1 MALPAARTQVRGFR
15 RLMRRQARLPV
26 RLNLRTSVCFQRL
39 ARSTDFPF
47 TSDVAAVFRSD
58 TDRPGK
64 QAPTARQTAV
74 QLAQLELLSGNLPG
88 IIGGTLLTCLIMTV
102 AMYEVLSI
110 GVLLLWVAAIVALS
124 VVRTWHLVRLR
135 RNPPTAANA
144 DRCQAQLTGL
154 SVANAAVWGVFG
166 YLAITPE
173 HPTQTLAVVM
183 VLSGLVASAT
193 GFISH
198 LRTMYIS
205 YIFAMMGPAA
215 IRCLSFGDQGFT
227 IIAVLIVL
235 YLVVSL
241 SASRATARTVLTSIN
256 TRFDNLDQYAELLEE
271 KALADEAKL
280 SAELANAAKSQF
292 LSSASHDLRQ
302 PLHSLRLFSATLL
315 SRMSSRQDVADDKYI
330 AEDQRLVRRM
340 DESVTALEGL
350 FEGIL
355 DLSRLDAGT
364 YEEQIEHSHLQ
375 PIFDQIE
382 LAFEPGAK
390 VKNLVF
396 KQDANELVVKTD
408 PQMLGR
414 MLSNLVANAIR
425 YTDEGS
431 VELSAQLND
440 ELVVIKVND
449 TGIGI
454 PAEEHA
460 RVFEEFV
467 QLDNPERDRHQGV
480 GLGLSIVKRLA
491 DILDIEIAIETGQD
505 FTGTSFVLF
514 VPVGES
520 TEVTVRTAKQLLP
533 AKNISGLFI
542 LIIDDEQSARDALEG
557 LVQGWGA
564 TAMLASSRT
573 EALEALAEIDEVP
586 DIVISDYRLRDSET
600 GTGAIK
606 AVREQVGRDIAALL
620 ITGDIEAHRLQDIN
634 LSGLP
639 VLHKPCNPEK
649 LKESIIE
656 LTR

>member
-1 MALPAARTQVRGFR
+1 
-15 RLMRRQARLPV
+15 MRRQARLSF

-102 AMYEVLSI
+102 AVYEVLSI
-110 GVLLLWVAAIVALS
+110 EVLLLWVAAIVALS

-166 YLAITPE
+166 FLAITPE

-292 LSSASHDLRQ
+292 LSAASHDLRQ

-431 VELSAQLND
+431 VELSAQRND

-454 PAEEHA
+454 PAEEQA

>member
-1 MALPAARTQVRGFR
+1 
-15 RLMRRQARLPV
+15 MRRQARLPV

>member
-1 MALPAARTQVRGFR
+1 
-15 RLMRRQARLPV
+15 MRRQARLSF

-39 ARSTDFPF
+39 ARSTDFLF

-102 AMYEVLSI
+102 AVYEVLSI
-110 GVLLLWVAAIVALS
+110 EVLLLWVAAIVALS

-166 YLAITPE
+166 FLAITPE

-292 LSSASHDLRQ
+292 LSAASHDLRQ

-431 VELSAQLND
+431 VELSAQRND

-454 PAEEHA
+454 PAEEQA

>member
-1 MALPAARTQVRGFR
+1 
-15 RLMRRQARLPV
+15 
-26 RLNLRTSVCFQRL
+26 
-39 ARSTDFPF
+39 
-47 TSDVAAVFRSD
+47 VFRSD

>member
-1 MALPAARTQVRGFR
+1 
-15 RLMRRQARLPV
+15 MRRQARLSF

-39 ARSTDFPF
+39 ARSTDFLF

-64 QAPTARQTAV
+64 QAPKARQTAV

-102 AMYEVLSI
+102 AVYEVLSI
-110 GVLLLWVAAIVALS
+110 EVLLLWVAAIVALS

-292 LSSASHDLRQ
+292 LSAASHDLRQ

-390 VKNLVF
+390 VKSLVF

-431 VELSAQLND
+431 VELSAQLID

>member
-1 MALPAARTQVRGFR
+1 
-15 RLMRRQARLPV
+15 MRRQARLPV

-144 DRCQAQLTGL
+144 DRYQAQLTGL

-241 SASRATARTVLTSIN
+241 SASCATARTVLTSIN

>member
-1 MALPAARTQVRGFR
+1 
-15 RLMRRQARLPV
+15 MRRQARLSF

-102 AMYEVLSI
+102 AVYEVLSI
-110 GVLLLWVAAIVALS
+110 EVLLLWVAAIVALS

-166 YLAITPE
+166 FLAITPE

-292 LSSASHDLRQ
+292 LSAASHDLRQ

-431 VELSAQLND
+431 VELSAQRND